1 MLLAPLLYFKLTA
14 EQRAALAPAE
24 AALSAAARA
33 GAPGL
38 LLAQLVDGYA
48 LVGFIEH
55 ERAAQIVAGL
65 GGDVTQRIARVE
77 EREGRLVVRDNTAEE
92 EGDALTL
99 VSSVKTK
106 PVTAPLAA
114 TQEELGSGEVARL
127 NQPRAKSRQR
137 GQSPVRGKVK

>member
-48 LVGFIEH
+48 LVGFVEH

-99 VSSVKTK
+99 VVTEAPDGGASQGAAPEGEETSPRRAPPTQRARTGRK
-106 PVTAPLAA
+106 P
-114 TQEELGSGEVARL
+114 R
-127 NQPRAKSRQR
+127 R
-137 GQSPVRGKVK
+137 